1 MIRIAEAHAK
11 MHLREFVSEDDV
23 NMAMRVMLESFIDT
37 QKYSVMKA
45 MKKNFARYLSYK
57 RDNNELLLFILRG
70 LANENVV
77 YMRNRFVGVLAG
89 VIIILSYFSD
99 SELSKNSWRSMKEI
113 WQRGP
118 DKFQSRIYY
127 HFSSRKCSSLTTS
140 HTIPPEDSSLSNCK
154 NIHASKQNPPSELIR
169 PNVCKTWLSQM
180 CLILYKQAS
189 KSIAFYTLYMN
200 TFKSNKYVSRR
211 VLSQSC

>member
-154 NIHASKQNPPSELIR
+154 NIHASKQNPPSELILPTYVR
-169 PNVCKTWLSQM
+169 LGFHKCALFCTN
-180 CLILYKQAS
+180 KQV
-189 KSIAFYTLYMN
+189 KVLHFIPYT
-200 TFKSNKYVSRR
+200 
-211 VLSQSC
+211 